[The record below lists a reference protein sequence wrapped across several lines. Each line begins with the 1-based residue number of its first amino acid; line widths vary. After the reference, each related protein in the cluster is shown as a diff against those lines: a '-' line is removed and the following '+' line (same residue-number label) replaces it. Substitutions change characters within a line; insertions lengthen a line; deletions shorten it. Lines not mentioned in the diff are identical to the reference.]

1 MEIMKAYD
9 TKYSHLL
16 FHAPSN
22 PASLMEHSRI
32 VLVLVM
38 QEMQSCPAVAPTVK
52 EKRLDD
58 TD

>member
-1 MEIMKAYD
+1 MKAYD

-16 FHAPSN
+16 FHAPAN
-22 PASLMEHSRI
+22 PASLMEHFGI
-32 VLVLVM
+32 VLVLVT